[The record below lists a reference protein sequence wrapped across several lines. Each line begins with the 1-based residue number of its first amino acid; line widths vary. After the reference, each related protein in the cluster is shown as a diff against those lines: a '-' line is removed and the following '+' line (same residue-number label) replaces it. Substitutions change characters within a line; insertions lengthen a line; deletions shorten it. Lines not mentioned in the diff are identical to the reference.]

1 MLYVNYTSIK
11 EIEFFNQKHQ
21 KSTQVQQ
28 EEVVTSDRTQNLQEG
43 WRKTQNQVRMGTK
56 TTGIA
61 WPSFQATD
69 TAEINKCMP
78 IITVILYSSYF
89 IQCSESWERELTWLS
104 CSHMFTLNFRIGE
117 IMQHQPYDLRWRGGW
132 SPKWKWG
139 QLLELGWMLLSDHNN
154 LR

>member
-61 WPSFQATD
+61 
-69 TAEINKCMP
+69 
-78 IITVILYSSYF
+78 
-89 IQCSESWERELTWLS
+89 
-104 CSHMFTLNFRIGE
+104 
-117 IMQHQPYDLRWRGGW
+117 
-132 SPKWKWG
+132 
-139 QLLELGWMLLSDHNN
+139 
-154 LR
+154 